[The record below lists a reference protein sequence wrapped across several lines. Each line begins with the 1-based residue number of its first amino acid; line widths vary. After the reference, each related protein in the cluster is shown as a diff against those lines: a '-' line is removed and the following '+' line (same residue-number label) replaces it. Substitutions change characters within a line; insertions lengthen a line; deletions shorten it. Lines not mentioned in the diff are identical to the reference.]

1 MSSWEQAVS
10 GLLRA
15 LRLDSIRSK
24 MLVFALFATL
34 IPSFTTAWISYLQN
48 KRSITE
54 KITGELQS
62 VSVQTAR
69 ELDLWVKERLYELR
83 VFASSYEVSEN
94 LDRIPRAGGAR
105 AHERLT
111 GYLRSV
117 RERFADYQELLVVNP
132 EGAEVASTA
141 PGPTAVILPQGWT
154 KTISVENAVV
164 GDARWDEALKK
175 GFVVFAVPIYQ
186 TGGQLLGALTAKLDF
201 SALHRLLRRFAG
213 SGEQGGQV
221 YLITA
226 GGRPIVGSRS
236 DPSELMRRSLP
247 AAVVRRLLEH
257 EGTTREYRGLDGQE
271 VVGTMK
277 GVPRLDWAVLAEVP
291 ATEAF
296 RQVTRLRNVTVLI
309 VAALL
314 VAVGLFAYF
323 LGLLITRPLDRLTR
337 AAANVAGGDLDV
349 HLPVVGGGEL
359 KYVTEVFNDMVAR
372 LHESRRELERLSI
385 TDDLTG
391 LYNRRYLME
400 TLANEVRRS
409 RRLDHPCALLM
420 ADVDHFKE
428 YNDAYGHLA
437 GDAAL
442 TRIAGV
448 LRETTRDV
456 DCAVRYGGE
465 EFVVLMPETKAPGA
479 IETAQRIRTRLA
491 TDELVGEKL
500 SVSIGVAQF
509 PDDGDTPEAL
519 LARADAALYP
529 APSRYPS
536 HPLAAARLRRPPSH
550 QVQEHPPGATAFI
563 GDAHPLLHIGITDEP
578 GAWRHGEQHLVPCAW
593 SVPHLASGRGLQS
606 HGNGE
611 RHLTRAQRRTT
622 RARQPASP
630 AARHALRLVC
640 EV

>member
-1 MSSWEQAVS
+1 VPSWEQAVS

-24 MLVFALFATL
+24 MLVFALLATL
-34 IPSFTTAWISYLQN
+34 IPSVTTGWISYLQN
-48 KRSITE
+48 ERSLTA

-69 ELDLWVKERLYELR
+69 EMDLWVKERLYELR

-94 LDRIPRAGGAR
+94 LDRIPRAGGERAR
-105 AHERLT
+105 ERLT

-117 RERFADYQELLVVNP
+117 RERFADYQELLVVDP

-141 PGPTAVILPQGWT
+141 PQPTAVHLPQDWT
-154 KTISVENAVV
+154 KTIRQENAVV
-164 GDARWDEALKK
+164 GDALWDDVLKK

-186 TGGQLLGALTAKLDF
+186 TGGRFLGALTAKLDF

-213 SGEQGGQV
+213 GGEQSGQ
-221 YLITA
+221 

-236 DPSELMRRSLP
+236 DPTELMRRSLP
-247 AAVVRRLLEH
+247 VAVVRRLLEH
-257 EGTTREYRGLDGQE
+257 EGTTREYRGLEDQE

-277 GVPRLDWAVLAEVP
+277 GVPRLDWAVLAEIP

-296 RQVTRLRNVTVLI
+296 GQVTRLRNVTVLI

-314 VAVGLFAYF
+314 VAVGLLAYF

-337 AAANVAGGDLDV
+337 AAANVAAGDLDV

-437 GDAAL
+437 GDEAL

-491 TDELVGEKL
+491 TDELVGGKL

-519 LARADAALYP
+519 LARADAALYGAKREGRDRVLR
-529 APSRYPS
+529 AP
-536 HPLAAARLRRPPSH
+536 PP
-550 QVQEHPPGATAFI
+550 PP
-563 GDAHPLLHIGITDEP
+563 P
-578 GAWRHGEQHLVPCAW
+578 
-593 SVPHLASGRGLQS
+593 
-606 HGNGE
+606 
-611 RHLTRAQRRTT
+611 
-622 RARQPASP
+622 
-630 AARHALRLVC
+630 
-640 EV
+640 

>member
-1 MSSWEQAVS
+1 
-10 GLLRA
+10 
-15 LRLDSIRSK
+15 
-24 MLVFALFATL
+24 
-34 IPSFTTAWISYLQN
+34 
-48 KRSITE
+48 
-54 KITGELQS
+54 
-62 VSVQTAR
+62 
-69 ELDLWVKERLYELR
+69 
-83 VFASSYEVSEN
+83 
-94 LDRIPRAGGAR
+94 
-105 AHERLT
+105 
-111 GYLRSV
+111 
-117 RERFADYQELLVVNP
+117 
-132 EGAEVASTA
+132 
-141 PGPTAVILPQGWT
+141 
-154 KTISVENAVV
+154 
-164 GDARWDEALKK
+164 
-175 GFVVFAVPIYQ
+175 
-186 TGGQLLGALTAKLDF
+186 
-201 SALHRLLRRFAG
+201 
-213 SGEQGGQV
+213 
-221 YLITA
+221 
-226 GGRPIVGSRS
+226 
-236 DPSELMRRSLP
+236 
-247 AAVVRRLLEH
+247 
-257 EGTTREYRGLDGQE
+257 
-271 VVGTMK
+271 MK

-291 ATEAF
+291 VTEAF

-385 TDDLTG
+385 TDDLTK

-500 SVSIGVAQF
+500 SLSIGVAQF

-519 LARADAALYP
+519 LARADAALYRAKREGRDRVLRAPPPPPP
-529 APSRYPS
+529 ATPRIP
-536 HPLAAARLRRPPSH
+536 
-550 QVQEHPPGATAFI
+550 
-563 GDAHPLLHIGITDEP
+563 
-578 GAWRHGEQHLVPCAW
+578 
-593 SVPHLASGRGLQS
+593 
-606 HGNGE
+606 
-611 RHLTRAQRRTT
+611 
-622 RARQPASP
+622 
-630 AARHALRLVC
+630 
-640 EV
+640 

>member
-1 MSSWEQAVS
+1 VTSWEQAVS

-24 MLVFALFATL
+24 MLVFALLATL
-34 IPSFTTAWISYLQN
+34 IPSVTTGWVSYLQN
-48 KRSITE
+48 RRSLSA

-62 VSVQTAR
+62 VSAQTAR

-105 AHERLT
+105 ARDRLT

-117 RERFADYQELLVVNP
+117 RDRFPDYQELLVVDP

-141 PGPTAVILPQGWT
+141 PQPTAVRLPEGWT
-154 KTISVENAVV
+154 KTIRTENAVV
-164 GDARWDEALKK
+164 GDALWDDALKK
-175 GFVVFAVPIYQ
+175 GVIVFAVPIYQ
-186 TGGQLLGALTAKLDF
+186 TGGRFLGALTAKLDF

-213 SGEQGGQV
+213 GGEESGRV

-226 GGRPIVGSRS
+226 DGRAIVGSRS
-236 DPSELMRRSLP
+236 DPTALMRRSLP
-247 AAVVRRLLEH
+247 AAVVRRLLEQ
-257 EGTTREYRGLDGQE
+257 EGTTREYRGLEGQE

-277 GVPRLDWAVLAEVP
+277 AVPRLDWAVLAEIP
-291 ATEAF
+291 AGEAF

-323 LGLLITRPLDRLTR
+323 LGLLITRPLDRLR
-337 AAANVAGGDLDV
+337 RGAAQVAAGDLEV

-372 LHESRRELERLSI
+372 LRESRRELERLSV

-400 TLANEVRRS
+400 ALANELRRS

-437 GDAAL
+437 GDEAL
-442 TRIAGV
+442 ARVATI

-456 DCAVRYGGE
+456 DCAARYGGE
-465 EFVVLMPETKAPGA
+465 EFVVLLPETKAAGA

-491 TDELVGEKL
+491 TDDLVGGKV

-509 PDDGDTPEAL
+509 PEDGDAPEAL
-519 LARADAALYP
+519 LAGADAALYRAKREGRDRVLR
-529 APSRYPS
+529 APPT
-536 HPLAAARLRRPPSH
+536 P
-550 QVQEHPPGATAFI
+550 
-563 GDAHPLLHIGITDEP
+563 
-578 GAWRHGEQHLVPCAW
+578 
-593 SVPHLASGRGLQS
+593 
-606 HGNGE
+606 
-611 RHLTRAQRRTT
+611 
-622 RARQPASP
+622 
-630 AARHALRLVC
+630 
-640 EV
+640 